1 MRTVLRALAA
11 LAVTGALLAA
21 AGSPADAA
29 DPGLESQF
37 VSGVNSVRANAGLPS
52 LSVDGQLTAVAR
64 AWADHMAAAN
74 AISHNPSLGSQVTAA
89 WTVVGENVGTGPEV
103 GAIMNAFVGSPSHHA
118 NIVDARYDYIGV
130 GVTWGSDGRMYTA
143 HVFMDLGGSPAPA
156 APAPARVQAAAPAAP
171 AAAAAPAPA
180 AAPEPA
186 PAPEPVAPPAPAPP
200 PAAAASDRVATVLA
214 LVGALDAGVR

>member
-11 LAVTGALLAA
+11 LAATVALLGV
-21 AGSPADAA
+21 AGAPADAA

-37 VSGVNSVRANAGLPS
+37 VSGVNNVRANAGLPP
-52 LSVDGQLTAVAR
+52 LSVDGQLTGVAR
-64 AWADHMAAAN
+64 AWADQMAAAG
-74 AISHNPSLGSQVTAA
+74 AISHNPNLGSQVTAA

-103 GAIMNAFVGSPSHHA
+103 GAIMNAFVGSPSHYA

-130 GVTWGSDGRMYTA
+130 GVTWGNDGRMYTA
-143 HVFMDLGGSPAPA
+143 HVFMDLGGSSAP
-156 APAPARVQAAAPAAP
+156 APAPARVQAVAPAAS
-171 AAAAAPAPA
+171 APSGASAPA
-180 AAPEPA
+180 ASSEPA